1 MVKILNCTCKC
12 RTKLLLYVYKIT
24 CVNIEEN
31 NNVYKT
37 MTCEFFNAKY
47 ALSIKYYLLMYILN
61 LILHILDKLSL
72 NVMYVYIK

>member
-1 MVKILNCTCKC
+1 MVKILNCMCKC

-31 NNVYKT
+31 NSVYKT
-37 MTCEFFNAKY
+37 MTRELFKTKY
-47 ALSIKYYLLMYILN
+47 ALSIKYCSLMYILN
-61 LILHILDKLSL
+61 LILYILDKLSL